1 MLLVELSVQ
10 LHSFLYST
18 ELQTNLVRSCWCELF
33 VLGLA
38 QHADT
43 LSLFTILTAIIN
55 HLQNSVAEGMPCFIL
70 SLQVCRMCININLD
84 SYAYRSSFRSSVVQ
98 SVLSGCV
105 TVFEMLMRLY

>member
-1 MLLVELSVQ
+1 MSRGIEIVLLVELSLQ
-10 LHSFLYST
+10 LYLFLYST

-55 HLQNSVAEGMPCFIL
+55 HLQNSVAEGMPCF
-70 SLQVCRMCININLD
+70 CIDINLD

-98 SVLSGCV
+98 SLLSGCV
-105 TVFEMLMRLY
+105 AAFEMLMRLY